1 MTSLG
6 DTLSIRG
13 SWQRVADVSPERAPV
28 SDQNSCSDSENH
40 VSFEEYSDKRLPAQS
55 ATGDHR
61 VTQLVSTIEGEI
73 IPRLML
79 VHRSA
84 TEIPAAASGIAGIP
98 SPEEVAELAKIAVEQ
113 NAEAGLAYIQAI
125 RARGISFDTLFLD
138 LLAAAA
144 RHLGELWDADFCD
157 FTQVTIGLWRLQ
169 QILRT
174 FGRAFE
180 NDYPENRSRAFLVAV
195 PGEQHTF
202 GILMVAEFFRRA
214 GWDVY
219 DAPVPTNDD
228 LLDVVRREAFHIVG
242 LSLGRPV
249 RQESLASLIRD
260 IRRVSL
266 NRSIGVLVGGP
277 MFKGQPELATLVGA
291 DATAVDGRKAVT
303 QSRGLIR
310 LLARC

>member
-1 MTSLG
+1 MASLG
-6 DTLSIRG
+6 NTLSVHG
-13 SWQRVADVSPERAPV
+13 GAQRAADVSPEQVPI
-28 SDQNSCSDSENH
+28 SQNSCSDSEH
-40 VSFEEYSDKRLPAQS
+40 RVSFKECSDNRRPVHS
-55 ATGDHR
+55 GTGDHR
-61 VTQLVSTIEGEI
+61 FTQLVSTIEGEI

-84 TEIPAAASGIAGIP
+84 TDIPAARSGIAAIP

-113 NAEAGLAYIQAI
+113 NADAALAYIEAI

-138 LLAAAA
+138 LLAPAA
-144 RHLGELWDADFCD
+144 RHLGESWDADLCD

-180 NDYPENRSRAFLVAV
+180 NDYPEHGSRALLVAV

-202 GILMVAEFFRRA
+202 GIFMVAEFFRRA

-228 LLDVVRREAFHIVG
+228 LLEVVRSEAFDIVG
-242 LSLGRPV
+242 LSAGRPV
-249 RQESLASLIRD
+249 RQEGLASLIRA
-260 IRRVSL
+260 IRRISL

-277 MFKGQPELATLVGA
+277 AFKIQPELATLVGA
-291 DATAVDGRKAVT
+291 DATAVDGREAVT
-303 QSRGLIR
+303 QSQDLIR